1 MDIAELVNKFGF
13 PIIAAGGMGY
23 IIYTI
28 WIWATIEVKPVL
40 SEANTVLIALIDRIR
55 MLDNDLI
62 RLNQKLNIVLQLR
75 GKQIESDR
83 HLEDVKTA
91 AEAQKKELEAAAQQR
106 QAAEELAHQHTIE
119 VKPNG
124 EVSVTDK
131 HGEETV
137 KVNVMP
143 QEAKEKIDEPVDRDT
158 RKRRS
163 RRKAEAARPAQE

>member
-28 WIWATIEVKPVL
+28 WIWATVEIKPVL
-40 SEANTVLIALIDRIR
+40 SEANTTLIALIDRIR

-83 HLEDVKTA
+83 HLEDVRNSS
-91 AEAQKKELEAAAQQR
+91 EAQKKELQAAAEQR
-106 QAAEELAHQHTIE
+106 KAAEELAHQHTID
-119 VKPNG
+119 VQPNG
-124 EVSVTDK
+124 TVSVTDT
-131 HGEETV
+131 HGDETV

-143 QEAKEKIDEPVDRDT
+143 QETKTK
-158 RKRRS
+158 K
-163 RRKAEAARPAQE
+163 

>member
-91 AEAQKKELEAAAQQR
+91 AEAQKKELQAAAQQR

-143 QEAKEKIDEPVDRDT
+143 QKKNRKQMLAEKNVAIIENE
-158 RKRRS
+158 K
-163 RRKAEAARPAQE
+163 K